1 MVVDTEVDVGKNR
14 LYVRVQGRLD
24 DSEAKSVADSIIQ
37 KMERLR
43 PGFDVVTDLTQAEP
57 LGPEGVVQLRRLMEA
72 HLARKSRRTVRIVG
86 RSTQV
91 ALQFARAGKEI
102 QHEPYLCF
110 SREEAERWLD
120 GEGL

>member
-1 MVVDTEVDVGKNR
+1 MIVDTVVDVGKNR
-14 LYVRVQGRLD
+14 LFVRVHGRID
-24 DSEAKSVADSIIQ
+24 DSEAKSIADSIIQ
-37 KMERLR
+37 QMERLR

-57 LGPEGVVQLRRLMEA
+57 LGPEGVVQLKRIMEA
-72 HLARKSRRTVRIVG
+72 HIARKSRRTVRIVG

-91 ALQFARAGKEI
+91 ALQFSRTGKELR
-102 QHEPYLCF
+102 HEPYLCF

>member
-1 MVVDTEVDVGKNR
+1 VIVDTVVDVGKNR
-14 LYVRVQGRLD
+14 LFVRVHGRID
-24 DSEAKSVADSIIQ
+24 DSEAKSIADSIIQ
-37 KMERLR
+37 QMERLR

-57 LGPEGVVQLRRLMEA
+57 LGPEGVVQLKRIMEA
-72 HLARKSRRTVRIVG
+72 HIARKSRRTVRIVG

-91 ALQFARAGKEI
+91 ALQFSRTGKELR
-102 QHEPYLCF
+102 HEPYLCF

>member
-1 MVVDTEVDVGKNR
+1 VVVDTVVDVGKNR
-14 LYVRVQGRLD
+14 LFVRVHGRID
-24 DSEAKSVADSIIQ
+24 DSEAKSIADSIIQ
-37 KMERLR
+37 QMERLR

-57 LGPEGVVQLRRLMEA
+57 LGPEGVVQLKRIMEA
-72 HLARKSRRTVRIVG
+72 HIARKSRRTVRIVG

-91 ALQFARAGKEI
+91 ALQFSRTGKELR
-102 QHEPYLCF
+102 HEPYLCF

>member
-1 MVVDTEVDVGKNR
+1 MVVDTVVDVGKNR
-14 LYVRVQGRLD
+14 LFVRVHGRID
-24 DSEAKSVADSIIQ
+24 DSEAKSIADSIIQ
-37 KMERLR
+37 QMERLR

-57 LGPEGVVQLRRLMEA
+57 LGPEGVVQLKRIMEA
-72 HLARKSRRTVRIVG
+72 HIARKSRRTVRIVG

-91 ALQFARAGKEI
+91 ALQFSRTGKELR
-102 QHEPYLCF
+102 HEPYLCF